1 MGTQVAQEAM
11 GKCESCSKPWDM
23 YRGKRR
29 CPTCGVPSL
38 ICRDCFLLVKEKKI
52 TKFDLSSIRCDLC
65 VEQNI
70 HSKRDYK
77 EIDTKLIQ
85 NYEQKV
91 ISKGLLVE
99 EEAGEAAGSGEAK
112 ATKTNGYDDDN
123 DANDNDNDTSIRAIV
138 GVSNPDNITRL
149 VIKSL
154 DKEKTTI

>member
-1 MGTQVAQEAM
+1 MGAQEAM

-77 EIDTKLIQ
+77 EIDNKLIE
-85 NYEQKV
+85 NYEQKM
-91 ISKGLLVE
+91 ISKGLLVV
-99 EEAGEAAGSGEAK
+99 EEAGESGSGGGGEAK
-112 ATKTNGYDDDN
+112 ATNKTNGYDDDDAN
-123 DANDNDNDTSIRAIV
+123 DNDNDNDNDTSIRAVV

-149 VIKSL
+149 VI
-154 DKEKTTI
+154 